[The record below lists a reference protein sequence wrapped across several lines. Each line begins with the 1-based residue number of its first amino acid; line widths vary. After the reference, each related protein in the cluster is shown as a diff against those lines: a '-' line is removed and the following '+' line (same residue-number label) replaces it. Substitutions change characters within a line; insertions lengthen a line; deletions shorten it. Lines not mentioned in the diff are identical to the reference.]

1 MADLADGEGLAGEE
15 TPLFV
20 YGTLKR
26 GQPNHARLEGA
37 HWLGEAWLEGAC
49 LYDLGPFPMAIAA
62 AGRVGGEL
70 HAVAP
75 GGLARLDAF
84 EGCPRLYERHWLP
97 LSDGR
102 RAWVYLGRARQVRH
116 SRPLP
121 EGLWPPVAEVL
132 APAVPVAGAWGGEA
146 ERGGRAKAMAWAL
159 ALLSTVAVGGVRAAG
174 FDTLAACQAWRR
186 SHGPARLELANA
198 IGSAHFLTKRHP
210 FADSPPDN
218 PVALYDPLDIA
229 RVCGRP

>member
-1 MADLADGEGLAGEE
+1 MADLADGEGLAEEE

-37 HWLGEAWLEGAC
+37 RWLGEAWLEGAC

-70 HAVAP
+70 YAFARGALV
-75 GGLARLDAF
+75 RLDAF
-84 EGCPRLYERHWLP
+84 EGCPRLYERHWLT

-116 SRPLP
+116 SRQLRA
-121 EGLWPPVAEVL
+121 GQWPPE
-132 APAVPVAGAWGGEA
+132 PREGQA
-146 ERGGRAKAMAWAL
+146 ERGGWARTLTWAL
-159 ALLSTVAVGGVRAAG
+159 VLLGTLASGGVRAAG
-174 FDTLAACQAWRR
+174 FDTLATCQAWRR

-198 IGSAHFLTKRHP
+198 IGAAHALTKRQA
-210 FADSPPDN
+210 FAESPPDK
-218 PVALYDPLDIA
+218 PVALYDPQDIA